1 MNDQTSLRTRHQLRR
16 PDRFFFGTRGLP
28 CPYLP
33 ERTERKVVTDLSG
46 PDAAEL
52 YEKLSRAGFRRS
64 HSLAYRPAC
73 PGCEAC
79 VPVRIPVAQ
88 FAPSASLLRINK
100 ANADLAA
107 GDSPAHA
114 TIDQF
119 RLFSRYQR
127 SRHAGGEMS
136 GMTYDDYRAMVEE
149 TPVDTRMIEYRH
161 PSGVLIAGMLADR
174 LADSLSAVYSFFDPS
189 QRSRSLGIYMV
200 LWLIERAREE
210 GLPYVYL
217 GYWIADSRKMSYKS
231 RFRPLEG
238 LGPKGWA
245 PVDFNES

>member
-1 MNDQTSLRTRHQLRR
+1 MNDQTSFRARHQLRR

-33 ERTERKVVTDLSG
+33 DRVERKVVTDLSG
-46 PDAAEL
+46 PDAVDL

-79 VPVRIPVAQ
+79 VPVRIPVGK
-88 FAPSASLLRINK
+88 FELSSSFGRIAK
-100 ANADLAA
+100 VNADLEAH
-107 GDSPAHA
+107 DSPAHA

-149 TPVDTRMIEYRH
+149 TPVDSHLIEYRR
-161 PSGVLIAGMLADR
+161 PDGALIAAMLADR
-174 LADSLSAVYSFFDPS
+174 LADSLSAVYSFFEPAES
-189 QRSRSLGIYMV
+189 RRSLGIYMV
-200 LWLIERAREE
+200 LWLIERAQAE

-231 RFRPLEG
+231 RFRPIEG
-238 LGPKGWA
+238 LGPNGWSA
-245 PVDFNES
+245 LDP

>member
-1 MNDQTSLRTRHQLRR
+1 MNDQTSFRARHQLRR

-33 ERTERKVVTDLSG
+33 DRVERKVVTDLSG
-46 PDAAEL
+46 PDAVDL
-52 YEKLSRAGFRRS
+52 YERLSRAGFRRS

-79 VPVRIPVAQ
+79 VPVRIPVARFEASSS
-88 FAPSASLLRINK
+88 FARIAK
-100 ANADLAA
+100 SNADLEAH
-107 GDSPAHA
+107 DSPAHA

-149 TPVDTRMIEYRH
+149 TPVESHLIEYRR
-161 PSGVLIAGMLADR
+161 PDGTLIAAMLADR
-174 LADSLSAVYSFFDPS
+174 LADSLSAVYSFFEPTES
-189 QRSRSLGIYMV
+189 RRSLGIYMV
-200 LWLIERAREE
+200 LWLTDRARAE
-210 GLPYVYL
+210 GQPYVYL
-217 GYWIADSRKMSYKS
+217 GYWIAESRKMSYKS
-231 RFRPLEG
+231 RFRPIEG
-238 LGPKGWA
+238 LGPNGWA
-245 PVDFNES
+245 PIDLTPR

>member
-1 MNDQTSLRTRHQLRR
+1 MNDQTSVRLRHQLRR

-33 ERTERKVVTDLSG
+33 DRIERKVVTDLAG
-46 PDAAEL
+46 PDASAL
-52 YEKLSRAGFRRS
+52 YERLSRAGFRRS

-73 PGCEAC
+73 PGCDAC
-79 VPVRIPVAQ
+79 VPVRIPVAE
-88 FAPSASLLRINK
+88 FAPSASLVRILR
-100 ANADLAA
+100 ANADLAMH
-107 GDSPAHA
+107 DSPAHA

-119 RLFSRYQR
+119 RLFARYQR

-149 TPVDTRMIEYRH
+149 TPVESRMVEYRTKE
-161 PSGVLIAGMLADR
+161 GVLVAAMLADR
-174 LADSLSAVYSFFDPS
+174 LADSLSAVYSFFDPAANK
-189 QRSRSLGIYMV
+189 RSLGIYMV
-200 LWLIERAREE
+200 LWLIDVARAE

-238 LGPKGWA
+238 LGPDGWA
-245 PVDFNES
+245 TLDITTP

>member
-1 MNDQTSLRTRHQLRR
+1 MNDQTTFRARHQLRR

-46 PDAAEL
+46 PDAADL
-52 YEKLSRAGFRRS
+52 YERLSRAGFRRS

-79 VPVRIPVAQ
+79 VPVRIPVAG
-88 FAPSASLLRINK
+88 FVPSASFGRIAK
-100 ANADLAA
+100 ANVDLEAH
-107 GDSPAHA
+107 DSPAHA

-119 RLFSRYQR
+119 RLFTRYQR

-149 TPVDTRMIEYRH
+149 TPVESHLVEYRTRD
-161 PSGVLIAGMLADR
+161 GALMAAMLADR
-174 LADSLSAVYSFFDPS
+174 LADSLSAVYSFFDPAES
-189 QRSRSLGIYMV
+189 KRSLGIYMV
-200 LWLIERAREE
+200 LWLIERARAE

-231 RFRPLEG
+231 RFRPIEG
-238 LGPKGWA
+238 LGPSGWVTLD
-245 PVDFNES
+245 PTTP

>member
-1 MNDQTSLRTRHQLRR
+1 MNDQTSFRTRQQLRR

-33 ERTERKVVTDLSG
+33 DRVERKVVTDLAG
-46 PDAAEL
+46 PDAVDL
-52 YEKLSRAGFRRS
+52 YERLSRAGFRRS

-79 VPVRIPVAQ
+79 VPVRIPVAKFEASSS
-88 FAPSASLLRINK
+88 FARIAK
-100 ANADLAA
+100 ANADIEAH
-107 GDSPAHA
+107 DSPAHA

-149 TPVDTRMIEYRH
+149 TPVDSHLIEYRRAD
-161 PSGVLIAGMLADR
+161 GALIAAMLADR
-174 LADSLSAVYSFFDPS
+174 LADSLSAVYSFFEPAES
-189 QRSRSLGIYMV
+189 RRSLGIYMV
-200 LWLIERAREE
+200 LWLIERAR
-210 GLPYVYL
+210 V
-217 GYWIADSRKMSYKS
+217 
-231 RFRPLEG
+231 
-238 LGPKGWA
+238 
-245 PVDFNES
+245 

>member
-1 MNDQTSLRTRHQLRR
+1 MNDQTSFRARHQLRR

-33 ERTERKVVTDLSG
+33 DRVERKVVTDLSG
-46 PDAAEL
+46 PDAVEL

-79 VPVRIPVAQ
+79 VPVRIPVAK
-88 FAPSASLLRINK
+88 FESSASFMRIAK
-100 ANADLAA
+100 ANLDLVAH
-107 GDSPAHA
+107 DSPAHA

-149 TPVDTRMIEYRH
+149 TPVDSHLIEYRR
-161 PSGVLIAGMLADR
+161 SDGTLIAAMLADR
-174 LADSLSAVYSFFDPS
+174 LADSLSAVYSFFDPAES
-189 QRSRSLGIYMV
+189 RRSLGIYMV
-200 LWLIERAREE
+200 LWLIERARAE

-217 GYWIADSRKMSYKS
+217 GYWIAESRKMSYKS
-231 RFRPLEG
+231 RFRPIEG
-238 LGPKGWA
+238 LGPNGWTTL
-245 PVDFNES
+245 EL

>member
-1 MNDQTSLRTRHQLRR
+1 MNDQTTVRPRHQLRR

-33 ERTERKVVTDLSG
+33 DRTERKVVTDLAG

-52 YEKLSRAGFRRS
+52 YERLSRAGFRRS

-79 VPVRIPVAQ
+79 VPVRIPVSH
-88 FAPSASLLRINK
+88 FVSSASLVRVGK
-100 ANADLAA
+100 ANAGLVAN
-107 GDSPAHA
+107 DSPAHA

-136 GMTYDDYRAMVEE
+136 GMSYDDYRAMVEE
-149 TPVDTRMIEYRH
+149 TPVDSRMIEYRNAD
-161 PSGVLIAGMLADR
+161 GALVAAMLADR
-174 LADSLSAVYSFFDPS
+174 LADSLSAVYSFFDPALG
-189 QRSRSLGIYMV
+189 RRSLGIYMV
-200 LWLIERAREE
+200 LWLIERARAER
-210 GLPYVYL
+210 LPYVYL
-217 GYWIADSRKMSYKS
+217 GYWIADSRKMSYKT
-231 RFRPLEG
+231 RFRPIEA
-238 LGPKGWA
+238 LGPKGWTELDLKT
-245 PVDFNES
+245 P

>member
-1 MNDQTSLRTRHQLRR
+1 MNDQTSFRARHQLRR

-33 ERTERKVVTDLSG
+33 DRVERKVVTDLSG
-46 PDAAEL
+46 PDAVDL
-52 YEKLSRAGFRRS
+52 YERLSRAGFRRS

-79 VPVRIPVAQ
+79 VPVRIPVAKFESSSS
-88 FAPSASLLRINK
+88 FARIAK
-100 ANADLAA
+100 ANADLDAN
-107 GDSPAHA
+107 DSPAHA

-149 TPVDTRMIEYRH
+149 TPVESHLVEFRRPD
-161 PSGVLIAGMLADR
+161 GALIAAMLADR
-174 LADSLSAVYSFFDPS
+174 LADSLSAVYSFFEPAES
-189 QRSRSLGIYMV
+189 RRSLGIYMV
-200 LWLIERAREE
+200 LWLIERARAE

-217 GYWIADSRKMSYKS
+217 GYWIAESRKMSYKS
-231 RFRPLEG
+231 RFRPIEG
-238 LGPKGWA
+238 LGPNGWTTL
-245 PVDFNES
+245 DI